1 MLPPVF
7 RHRAGTSSRTRY
19 CTAPFQKAQGAVS
32 YGLSYIEA
40 FTSSRGSGAGRGI
53 VSPSHPKLMPSAVD
67 IADIWPRSRVL
78 VTGGAGF
85 IGSAIVW
92 GLNRQGCTNIVI
104 ADPASRAER
113 RQNLEALR
121 FTDYLEPGDMLSKYS
136 SGSLGKFDF
145 IFHIGACSSTTETDE
160 DYLRRNNYEFSRDL
174 AGLALSAG
182 ARFVYA
188 SSAAT
193 YGAAAAMD
201 DTDPRNLEGLQ
212 PLNPYGR
219 SKQMMDLHAWRQG
232 WLDRIVGLKY
242 FNVFGPNENHKG
254 EMRSVVHKS
263 FGQIKESGEIRLF
276 KSYRPEYRDGEQR
289 RDFLYVKDAVAMT
302 LYLAANSNANGIFN
316 LGSGHART
324 WNEPRRCG
332 LRGAGTNAAHQVRRN
347 AGEHPRTVS
356 VLHASGH
363 PEASRRRL

>member
-1 MLPPVF
+1 
-7 RHRAGTSSRTRY
+7 
-19 CTAPFQKAQGAVS
+19 
-32 YGLSYIEA
+32 
-40 FTSSRGSGAGRGI
+40 
-53 VSPSHPKLMPSAVD
+53 MPSAID
-67 IADIWPRSRVL
+67 KADTWPKSRVL

-92 GLNRQGCTNIVI
+92 GLNRQGCHNIVI
-104 ADPASRAER
+104 ADPASRAAR
-113 RQNLEALR
+113 RQNLDSLH
-121 FTDYLEPGDMLSKYS
+121 FTDHLEPGDMLSRYS

-160 DYLRRNNYEFSRDL
+160 EYLRRNNYEFSRDL

-193 YGAAAAMD
+193 YGAAATMD
-201 DTDPRNLEGLQ
+201 DTDPRNLERFQ

-219 SKQMMDLHAWRQG
+219 SKHMMDLHAWRQG
-232 WLDRIVGLKY
+232 WLDRIVALKY

-263 FGQIKESGEIRLF
+263 FGQVTETGAIRLF
-276 KSYRPEYRDGEQR
+276 RSYRPEYQDGEQR

-302 LYLAANSNANGIFN
+302 LYLAANPNANGIFN
-316 LGSGHART
+316 LGSGQART
-324 WNEPRRCG
+324 WNELARAVFAALGRAPRIEYIEMPENIREQYQYFTRADIG
-332 LRGAGTNAAHQVRRN
+332 KLRAAGYTQPITPLESA
-347 AGEHPRTVS
+347 
-356 VLHASGH
+356 VLDYVVNYLLPDESLGSEI
-363 PEASRRRL
+363 EASAA

>member
-1 MLPPVF
+1 MLS
-7 RHRAGTSSRTRY
+7 AID
-19 CTAPFQKAQGAVS
+19 KAN
-32 YGLSYIEA
+32 
-40 FTSSRGSGAGRGI
+40 
-53 VSPSHPKLMPSAVD
+53 
-67 IADIWPRSRVL
+67 IWPRSRVL

-85 IGSAIVW
+85 IGSAVAW
-92 GLNRQGCTNIVI
+92 ALNRNGCTDIVI

-113 RQNLEALR
+113 RQNLEPLC
-121 FTDYLEPGDMLSKYS
+121 FTDYLEPGEMLSRYAT
-136 SGSLGKFDF
+136 GSLGKFDF

-174 AGLALSAG
+174 AALALSTG

-193 YGAAAAMD
+193 YGSAAAMD
-201 DTDPRNLEGLQ
+201 DTDPHNLEGLQ

-232 WLDRIVGLKY
+232 WMDRIVGLKY

-254 EMRSVVHKS
+254 EMRSVMHKS
-263 FGQIKESGEIRLF
+263 FGQVKETGKIRLF
-276 KSYRPEYRDGEQR
+276 SYRPEYRDGEQK

-302 LYLAANSNANGIFN
+302 LYLAADPNANGIFN

-324 WNEPRRCG
+324 WNELAAAVFAALGRSPRIEYIEMPENIRDQYQYFTQADIG
-332 LRGAGTNAAHQVRRN
+332 KLRAAGYTEPITPLEDAVRDYVVNYLLPGKTLGSTGASAA
-347 AGEHPRTVS
+347 
-356 VLHASGH
+356 
-363 PEASRRRL
+363 

>member
-1 MLPPVF
+1 MLN
-7 RHRAGTSSRTRY
+7 AIDT
-19 CTAPFQKAQGAVS
+19 
-32 YGLSYIEA
+32 
-40 FTSSRGSGAGRGI
+40 
-53 VSPSHPKLMPSAVD
+53 
-67 IADIWPRSRVL
+67 ADIWPRSRVL

-85 IGSAIVW
+85 IGSAVVW
-92 GLNRQGCTNIVI
+92 ALNQKGCTDIVI
-104 ADPASRAER
+104 ADPASRTER
-113 RQNLEALR
+113 RQNLEFLR
-121 FTDYLEPGDMLSKYS
+121 FTDYLKPGEMLSRYAT
-136 SGSLGKFDF
+136 GSLGKFDF

-201 DTDPRNLEGLQ
+201 DRDPRDLEGLQ

-242 FNVFGPNENHKG
+242 FNVFGPNEDHKG
-254 EMRSVVHKS
+254 DMRSVVHKS
-263 FGQIKESGEIRLF
+263 FGQVKESGEIRLF
-276 KSYRPEYRDGEQR
+276 TSYRPEYHDGEQR

-302 LYLAANSNANGIFN
+302 LYLAANRNANGIFN
-316 LGSGHART
+316 LGSGYARSWNDLAAAVFAAMGHA
-324 WNEPRRCG
+324 PRIEYIEMPENIREQYQYFTQADIG
-332 LRGAGTNAAHQVRRN
+332 KLRAAGYSQPITPLEDAVRDYMVNYLLPGKSLGSETGAPAA
-347 AGEHPRTVS
+347 
-356 VLHASGH
+356 
-363 PEASRRRL
+363 

>member
-1 MLPPVF
+1 MLS
-7 RHRAGTSSRTRY
+7 AID
-19 CTAPFQKAQGAVS
+19 KAN
-32 YGLSYIEA
+32 
-40 FTSSRGSGAGRGI
+40 
-53 VSPSHPKLMPSAVD
+53 
-67 IADIWPRSRVL
+67 IWPRSRVL

-85 IGSAIVW
+85 IGSAVVW
-92 GLNRQGCTNIVI
+92 ALNQEGCSDIVI
-104 ADPASRAER
+104 ADPGSRTER
-113 RQNLEALR
+113 RQNLEPLR
-121 FTDYLEPGDMLSKYS
+121 FTDYLEPGEMLSRYAT
-136 SGSLGKFDF
+136 GSLGKFDF

-160 DYLRRNNYEFSRDL
+160 NFLRRNNYEFSRDL
-174 AGLALSAG
+174 AGSALSAG

-219 SKQMMDLHAWRQG
+219 SKHMMDLHAWRKG
-232 WLDRIVGLKY
+232 WLDRIVALKY

-263 FGQIKESGEIRLF
+263 FGEVKESGEIRLF
-276 KSYRPEYRDGEQR
+276 KSYRPEYRHGEQR

-302 LYLAANSNANGIFN
+302 LYLAANPNANGIFN

-324 WNEPRRCG
+324 WNELAAAVFKAMGLAPRIEYVEMPENIRDQYQYFTQADIG
-332 LRGAGTNAAHQVRRN
+332 KLRTTGYAEPITPLEDSVRDYVVN
-347 AGEHPRTVS
+347 YLLPGKSLGSET
-356 VLHASGH
+356 
-363 PEASRRRL
+363 

>member
-1 MLPPVF
+1 LNV
-7 RHRAGTSSRTRY
+7 A
-19 CTAPFQKAQGAVS
+19 
-32 YGLSYIEA
+32 
-40 FTSSRGSGAGRGI
+40 SSRGIGAAHGTFRGTSPHI
-53 VSPSHPKLMPSAVD
+53 QSVSDKTN
-67 IADIWPRSRVL
+67 IWPRTRVM

-92 GLNRQGCTNIVI
+92 ALNRKGCNDIVI

-113 RQNLEALR
+113 RQNLSALR
-121 FTDYLEPGDMLSKYS
+121 FTDYLEPADMLAKYAT
-136 SGSLGKFDF
+136 GSLGKFDF

-160 DYLRRNNYEFSRDL
+160 EYLRRNNYEFSRDL

-201 DTDPRNLEGLQ
+201 DTAPRHLEDLK

-219 SKQMMDLHAWRQG
+219 YKHLMDLHAWRQG
-232 WLDRIVGLKY
+232 WLKRIVALKY

-254 EMRSVVHKS
+254 EMRSVVQKS
-263 FGQIKESGEIRLF
+263 FGQVKESGEIRLF
-276 KSYRPEYRDGEQR
+276 RSYRPEYRDGEQK

-302 LYLAANSNANGIFN
+302 LYLAANPKANGIFN

-324 WNEPRRCG
+324 WNDLAGAVFAALGRAPRIKYIEMPGNIREQYQYFTQADIG
-332 LRGAGTNAAHQVRRN
+332 KLRAAGYALPITPLEDAVRDYVVNYLLPGKSLGSESGAFSA
-347 AGEHPRTVS
+347 
-356 VLHASGH
+356 
-363 PEASRRRL
+363 